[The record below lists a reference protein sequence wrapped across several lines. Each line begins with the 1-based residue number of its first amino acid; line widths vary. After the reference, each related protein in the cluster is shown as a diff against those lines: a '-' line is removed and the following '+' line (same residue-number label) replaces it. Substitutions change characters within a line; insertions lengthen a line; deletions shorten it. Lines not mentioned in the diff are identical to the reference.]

1 MAQIELKLEK
11 QLLTIQNREIL
22 ASGGVKVDKC
32 LFHFDESWK
41 DYTCTG
47 VFYQDKNSVQYA
59 VLNKD
64 NTCDIPPAARAKEG
78 RMYIGVFGV
87 KGSSIL
93 TSTLDTIDIQE
104 GAISGDNVS
113 TEPTDDVF
121 LAIIAQYQ
129 AIMDMV
135 AEQNLKLEEANQIL
149 TEQMALLE
157 RLNVFEVSALENRM
171 SAMEITLDG
180 YGSVIDETKRE
191 VDEKL
196 EYIENSAFLI
206 PNVQIT
212 FDENN
217 EFRIEDERVTEDSVA
232 NAYFGVIEVET
243 LLRNNIYVETFDGY
257 ILFTC
262 AVAMSDPVVC
272 TVEVRGY

>member
-22 ASGGVKVDKC
+22 ASGGVLVDKC
-32 LFHFDESWK
+32 LFHFDESW
-41 DYTCTG
+41 DGYTCTG

-93 TSTLDTIDIQE
+93 TSTLDTIDILE

-129 AIMDMV
+129 RIIDMM
-135 AEQNLKLEEANQIL
+135 AEYEQTAEEFNATMKQQNEILETLNAFDVVEIQK
-149 TEQMALLE
+149 
-157 RLNVFEVSALENRM
+157 RLNEIEDCMINYTNIALTIQNREVVLRDISIKFIDRVCRIEHEAFTENSLCDVYFDEMSYEQASKALILPV
-171 SAMEITLDG
+171 SHDG
-180 YGSVIDETKRE
+180 YVEISSSEDISEELTA
-191 VDEKL
+191 
-196 EYIENSAFLI
+196 SMLI
-206 PNVQIT
+206 
-212 FDENN
+212 
-217 EFRIEDERVTEDSVA
+217 RR
-232 NAYFGVIEVET
+232 Y
-243 LLRNNIYVETFDGY
+243 
-257 ILFTC
+257 
-262 AVAMSDPVVC
+262 
-272 TVEVRGY
+272 

>member
-22 ASGGVKVDKC
+22 ASGGVNVDKC
-32 LFHFDESWK
+32 AFTFDESWEG
-41 DYTCTG
+41 YTCTG

-59 VLNKD
+59 VLERD
-64 NTCDIPPAARAKEG
+64 NTCTIPPAARANEG

-121 LAIIAQYQ
+121 LAIIAKYQ

-135 AEQNLKLEEANQIL
+135 AEQNLKLDEANQIISYQI
-149 TEQMALLE
+149 EVLE
-157 RLNVFEVSALENRM
+157 RLNVFEVDALERRM
-171 SAMEITLDG
+171 SAMENTLG
-180 YGSVIDETKRE
+180 NYTTVMDEMKNE

-196 EYIENSAFLI
+196 EFIENSAFVI
-206 PNVQIT
+206 PEIQIT

-217 EFRIEDERVTEDSVA
+217 EFRFEDERINENSVV
-232 NAYFGVIEVET
+232 NAYFGAIEVET
-243 LLRNNIYVETFDGY
+243 LLRNNIYVESFDGH

-262 AVAMSDPVVC
+262 ATALSEPIVC